1 MDAINLQD
9 IRLKSLQQTSQMK
22 VSSADLSNKTKD
34 ARLWKISLQFEAM
47 LIQQMMSAM
56 RKTVPKSELSPSNF
70 ANDTY
75 SSLFDQAISDSASK
89 RGSLGIA
96 NSVYRQLSNQAQPFS
111 TDKNVMTGH
120 QSKESSHGAD

>member
-1 MDAINLQD
+1 MKGL
-9 IRLKSLQQTSQMK
+9 RQTSQMK
-22 VSSADLSNKTKD
+22 ASSADFSRKTKD
-34 ARLWKISLQFEAM
+34 ERLWKISLQFEAM

-56 RKTVPKSELSPSNF
+56 RKTVPESELLPSKF

-96 NSVYRQLSNQAQPFS
+96 KSVYRQLSHQAQPTS
-111 TDKNVMTGH
+111 ADINVMTKH
-120 QSKESSHGAD
+120 QIEESLHGAD